1 MAHAQF
7 VRSSGP
13 SDIAVRA
20 REPGKQPI
28 FLSAVNMTTEDSAS
42 TQAGSSAP
50 SAEAL
55 KALVKDSVR
64 ELLQEVPSLLSAAS
78 RGPRDGDRTH
88 GELGL
93 LLCSYSWL
101 LVGLH
106 WWREIGGRGH
116 RISRARS
123 PSWPHVVGHV
133 VEGVTDAVWEATQV
147 GCNWHRLGVGGPH
160 RSGAIGTSRATQV
173 GCNWH
178 RSGVGGATQVGC
190 TWH

>member
-1 MAHAQF
+1 
-7 VRSSGP
+7 
-13 SDIAVRA
+13 
-20 REPGKQPI
+20 
-28 FLSAVNMTTEDSAS
+28 MTTEDSAS

-101 LVGLH
+101 LVGLY

-133 VEGVTDAVWEATQV
+133 VEGVTDAVWGATQV
-147 GCNWHRLGVGGPH
+147 GCNWHRLGVGGPHRSEGHTGRVQVAPVGPH